1 MAELTTNTN
10 ATSNNNIN
18 WVPFKQWVKDTLIP
32 KGMKSKQFR
41 TVNTRRDPND
51 PSKRIA
57 TDPYN
62 TLRFYNREGK
72 CMDKQGNPASDES
85 EELIIKVAKAT
96 QEKQGMSGTDFT
108 WDWVKD
114 NIDALQIGE
123 VVSMSGLHSMVLA
136 LGAVTTDVDMSDFD

>member
-10 ATSNNNIN
+10 ANSNNIN